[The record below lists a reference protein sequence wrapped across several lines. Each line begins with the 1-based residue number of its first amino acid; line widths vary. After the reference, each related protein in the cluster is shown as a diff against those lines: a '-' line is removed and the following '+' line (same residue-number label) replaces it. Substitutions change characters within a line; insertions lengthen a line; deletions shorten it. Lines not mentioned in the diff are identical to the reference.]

1 MEFVSAEKLS
11 EIFGI
16 KEKTFYM
23 WARSRK
29 IPSYKVGRLVR
40 FKVEEVRAWVER
52 GKVQPLDFPDLSR
65 SSGLSADKLVEGA
78 IESVLGKGYN
88 RPKRGIKPNRGLGK
102 KVTDG
107 TL

>member
-40 FKVEEVRAWVER
+40 FKEEEVRAWVE
-52 GKVQPLDFPDLSR
+52 GCKVQPVDFPDFVGSP
-65 SSGLSADKLVEGA
+65 GIGADKLVEGA

-88 RPKRGIKPNRGLGK
+88 RPKRGIKPDRGLGK
-102 KVTDG
+102 EGD
-107 TL
+107 